1 MAKNETVAAMTW
13 LAFAAAAVCI
23 TIWGGTPVATKI
35 AVAEMDPVLVGMLR
49 TVVAVPLVLALLAVR
64 RPPVPRGGR
73 QWVSVMVV
81 AFSSFI
87 AFPVLFS
94 MGQIRTSAAHGGLI
108 LAMLPVTTG
117 IFAAVAERRL
127 PTRLWVV
134 GAAIAVA
141 GEVALIGARGDLTGG
156 EASLRG
162 DLLVLLSAL
171 SAPVGYVTGA
181 RLARAMGTAAVT
193 YWSIAVAGVL
203 LLPVAGVMAVG
214 LDWRGVSAEAW
225 AGILY
230 LAVGATVVCYL
241 LWYWALN
248 VGGVARVSTMQFFQ
262 PVVSVVLAVLILGE
276 ALTGPLV
283 ASAAV
288 IVLGVALCQ
297 RPRKDP
303 LD

>member
-1 MAKNETVAAMTW
+1 MPVAAMTW
-13 LAFAAAAVCI
+13 LAFAAAAVCVA
-23 TIWGGTPVATKI
+23 IWGGTPVATKI

-49 TVVAVPLVLALLAVR
+49 TVVALPLVVLLLAVR
-64 RPPVPRGGR
+64 RPPAPRGGR
-73 QWVSVMVV
+73 QWLSVMVV
-81 AFSSFI
+81 GFGSFI

-94 MGQIRTSAAHGGLI
+94 LGQIRTSAAHGGLI
-108 LAMLPVTTG
+108 LAMLPVVTG
-117 IFAAVAERRL
+117 IYAAVAERRL

-141 GEVALIGARGDLTGG
+141 GEVALIGARGDLAGG
-156 EASLRG
+156 EASLAG

-171 SAPVGYVTGA
+171 SAPLGYVAGA
-181 RLARAMGTAAVT
+181 RLARTMGTAAVT
-193 YWSIAVAGVL
+193 YWSIAAAGVL
-203 LLPVAGVMAVG
+203 LLPAAGVIALE
-214 LDWRGVSAEAW
+214 LDWRAVSAGAW
-225 AGILY
+225 AGVLY

-248 VGGVARVSTMQFFQ
+248 VGGVVRVSTMQFVQ
-262 PVVSVVLAVLILGE
+262 PVVSVVLAVVMLGE

-288 IVLGVALCQ
+288 IVFGVALCQ

-303 LD
+303 

>member
-1 MAKNETVAAMTW
+1 MRLAAMTW

-49 TVVAVPLVLALLAVR
+49 TVVALPLVAALLAVR
-64 RPPVPRGGR
+64 RPPAPRGGH

-81 AFSSFI
+81 GFGSFI

-108 LAMLPVTTG
+108 LAMLPVFTG
-117 IFAAVAERRL
+117 IFAAMAERRF
-127 PTRLWVV
+127 PSRLWVL
-134 GAAIAVA
+134 GAAVAVA
-141 GEVALIGARGDLTGG
+141 GEAALITARGTFDGG
-156 EASLRG
+156 TEASLVG
-162 DLLVLLSAL
+162 DLLVLASAM

-181 RLARAMGTAAVT
+181 RLARAIGTAAVT
-193 YWSIAVAGVL
+193 YWSIAVAGLVL
-203 LLPVAGVMAVG
+203 LPFAGVMALE
-214 LDWRGVSAEAW
+214 LDWGAVSPEAW
-225 AGILY
+225 AGVVY

-248 VGGVARVSTMQFFQ
+248 VGGVARVSTMQFVQ
-262 PVVSVVLAVLILGE
+262 PVVSVVLAVLMLGE

-303 LD
+303 